1 MSGLKEAK
9 NIYEQG
15 LMEQV
20 MGRTLRPGGYK
31 ITEEA
36 LGLCAFPKDAAI
48 LDIGC
53 GSGATVQLL
62 RKKYSLDARGLD
74 ISKEMI
80 RRGKNICSELP
91 LVHGDAHRLPFANN
105 ELQGVFLECSFSLF
119 SEQQRVLAEI
129 NRVLKKDGKIVIS
142 DFYYRQRPGKTKP
155 DIIELIEKS
164 GFKVDIWLEKSEHLH
179 QLVADCILNDFSLD
193 LLWCCMLNKEEN
205 KGCTKEEIKK
215 WKPGYFLLIA
225 SKC

>member
-15 LMEQV
+15 LLEPV
-20 MGRTLRPGGYK
+20 TGRTLRPGGYK
-31 ITEEA
+31 LTEEA
-36 LGLCAFPKDAAI
+36 LGLCAFPENAAI
-48 LDIGC
+48 LDLGC

-62 RKKYSLDARGLD
+62 REKYSLDARGLD
-74 ISKEMI
+74 ISEEMI
-80 RRGKNICSELP
+80 RRGKCICPELP
-91 LVHGDAHRLPFANN
+91 LVQGDAHKLPFANN
-105 ELQGVFLECSFSLF
+105 EWHGVFMECSFSLF
-119 SEQQRVLAEI
+119 LEQERVLTEI
-129 NRVLKKDGKIVIS
+129 NRVLKKDGKVVIS
-142 DFYYRQRPGKTKP
+142 DFYYRQRAGKTKA

-164 GFKVDIWLEKSEHLH
+164 GFKLDIWLEKSEYLH
-179 QLVADCILNDFSLD
+179 QLVADCILNDLSMD

-205 KGCTKEEIKK
+205 KGCTKEEIKR